1 MFKGNKK
8 YLYIFLGLFGL
19 IILAQYLLPKPVNWN
34 RTYLGKDK
42 APFGCYAIHEL
53 ISGVYAEKLT
63 SNTQTFYNLK
73 NKTSDSTS
81 VLLINDNFNFNKSDV
96 RSLLLLLESG
106 NTVFMSAG
114 NFQGAFADTFHI
126 RTHNDY
132 SSYFTTI
139 DSLINKPGENIK
151 LLARNHSAIKYTY
164 SQAASVASFRNFDS
178 TLFKVLATTQNNEAC
193 LIKGK
198 IGKGTLYLL
207 TVPDV
212 FANTFIVK
220 HRNRELAYTLLSLL
234 KNKELVWDEYY
245 KTYNVSN
252 YSMIKFILES
262 DALYTAYLLLFFSLI
277 LYMIFEGRRRQ
288 RAIPILE
295 PITNSTLEFVNVI
308 SHVYF
313 NNKSHHSIAVERIK
327 FFYETVRKK
336 FHVSTTDI
344 NEELI
349 NEVTILSGVDHK
361 LVKQLF
367 AYCEKIRQ
375 ANEISEYDL
384 IELNRQITNFNK
396 NSLR

>member
-34 RTYLGKDK
+34 RTYLAKDK

-53 ISGVYAEKLT
+53 LDGVYAKKSSL
-63 SNTQTFYNLK
+63 NNQTFYNLK
-73 NKTSDSTS
+73 DKLDDSAS

-96 RSLLLLLESG
+96 RSLLQLLENG
-106 NTVFMSAG
+106 NTILLAAG
-114 NFQGAFADTFHI
+114 NFQGSFADTFHI
-126 RTHNDY
+126 RTHNDFSY
-132 SSYFTTI
+132 YFTTI
-139 DSLINKPGENIK
+139 DSLINKPGENIR
-151 LLARNHSAIKYTY
+151 LLARNHSRNKYTY
-164 SQAASVASFRNFDS
+164 SQAASIASFRNFDS
-178 TLFKVLATTQNNEAC
+178 TRFRVLATTQNNEAC
-193 LIKGK
+193 LIKGQ

-207 TVPDV
+207 SVPDV

-220 HRNRELAYTLLSLL
+220 HANRELAYTVLTLL

-252 YSMIKFILES
+252 YSMLKFILES
-262 DALYTAYLLLFFSLI
+262 DALYTAYLLLFFTLI

-288 RAIPILE
+288 RAIPVLE
-295 PITNSTLEFVNVI
+295 PVTNSTLEFVNVI

-313 NNKSHHSIAVERIK
+313 NNKSHQSIAVERIK
-327 FFYETVRKK
+327 FFYESVRKK
-336 FHVSTTDI
+336 FHVNTNDI
-344 NEELI
+344 SEEFI
-349 NEVTILSGVDHK
+349 EEITVLSGIERK
-361 LVKQLF
+361 FVKQLF
-367 AYCEKIRQ
+367 SYCEKIRQ
-375 ANEISEYDL
+375 AHEISEYDL